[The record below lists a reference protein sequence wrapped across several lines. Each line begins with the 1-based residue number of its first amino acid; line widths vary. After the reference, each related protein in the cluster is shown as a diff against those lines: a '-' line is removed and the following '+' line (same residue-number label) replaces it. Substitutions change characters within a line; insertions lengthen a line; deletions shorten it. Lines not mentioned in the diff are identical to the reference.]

1 MCGKIIHLALLT
13 ALLILFCS
21 CNDSQNPEAPNFP
34 GCSDGEVEYNSADST
49 YSLCQDGI
57 WVTAPT
63 SQRFIDTA
71 PDKYLPDLNFTIPFT
86 LQPPEP
92 LEQGIVR
99 CTFNGAEPDT
109 TTPAFTENRLIE
121 TTTVVRCTE
130 FVKNQARQKQ
140 TETYFINES
149 INMPV
154 VSISVAP
161 EYVKE
166 YLDAAPCKPDPCY
179 EAKFWEDVEYP
190 THVEYFADGSFS
202 KEKGFEIDAGISIAG
217 NYSRNQQ
224 KKSVAIVMR
233 KEYQDGRLHYSLFD
247 TRPEKNKFKSFI
259 LRNNG
264 NRFISDYFE
273 DAVATGLLEGTNV
286 DYQRSRQ
293 VVVFYNGQYRGIYDM
308 REKLNEHFV
317 ETNYGISHNNVDFVK
332 LNGYNIDVQNG
343 TSQSYDDLMNIVM
356 QNNFDHDDS
365 AYNIISEMMETK
377 NFMEYMGA
385 EIYYRNED
393 WPDNNVRAWKSP
405 STPWRFIAFDT
416 DCGFGWERHINGFTE
431 NENIINWAIHGGK
444 KKSKCDTSKGNK
456 CFNMIFAKLLQ
467 NSTFKQA
474 FINRAAYL
482 YSTYINSNRVSE
494 RVDSIYSTLDINQ
507 IARDKKIYSRQ
518 SYKNACGGGFDA
530 KGDCLKS
537 WSKKRD
543 QSVRD
548 DFREAFDLGKDISIT
563 IKVKGNGRLKLDDA
577 YISQKD
583 VYKWTVFKKH
593 PMKLTIECYAGSKF
607 KSWED
612 GSKNPNREITPKETA
627 TYMAECN

>member
-1 MCGKIIHLALLT
+1 
-13 ALLILFCS
+13 
-21 CNDSQNPEAPNFP
+21 
-34 GCSDGEVEYNSADST
+34 
-49 YSLCQDGI
+49 
-57 WVTAPT
+57 
-63 SQRFIDTA
+63 
-71 PDKYLPDLNFTIPFT
+71 
-86 LQPPEP
+86 
-92 LEQGIVR
+92 
-99 CTFNGAEPDT
+99 
-109 TTPAFTENRLIE
+109 
-121 TTTVVRCTE
+121 
-130 FVKNQARQKQ
+130 
-140 TETYFINES
+140 
-149 INMPV
+149 
-154 VSISVAP
+154 
-161 EYVKE
+161 
-166 YLDAAPCKPDPCY
+166 
-179 EAKFWEDVEYP
+179 
-190 THVEYFADGSFS
+190 
-202 KEKGFEIDAGISIAG
+202 
-217 NYSRNQQ
+217 
-224 KKSVAIVMR
+224 MR

-332 LNGYNIDVQNG
+332 HKGTTIKVINGSPTDY
-343 TSQSYDDLMNIVM
+343 TSILQYISSTNFE
-356 QNNFDHDDS
+356 NNDT
-365 AYNIISEMMETK
+365 AYNAVSKIIDLP
-377 NFMEYMGA
+377 NFMEYMAA
-385 EIYYRNED
+385 EIYYHNGD
-393 WPDNNVRAWKSP
+393 WPHNNVRAWKAS
-405 STPWRFIAFDT
+405 STPWKFIAFDI
-416 DCGFGWERHINGFTE
+416 DYGFDWTKIATNFSQEKNMIE
-431 NENIINWAIHGGK
+431 WILSGGRDAATCHA
-444 KKSKCDTSKGNK
+444 SSNYL
-456 CFNMIFAKLLQ
+456 CFHNIFAKLLQ

-627 TYMAECN
+627 TYKAECN